1 LIYIAG
7 DSGPFCLARS
17 GVYLRQHNV
26 WIVWLVFKG
35 VDLHSGFAPSE
46 DLAAHK
52 EWVDSTLDAAWNV
65 AGPQNRVGYVNYPG
79 SLQANRA
86 GSLNVTPPTF
96 FGNFSSTVYDKAK
109 EKNFADDGQVVL
121 GGRVA
126 HANRLAREAFFNFH
140 NALQHSGLK
149 LDVGLN
155 EIFTK
160 IQYQDPASGLFVPV
174 EKLPFDP
181 VTQAP
186 EINRKLS
193 HYAWHRSEADAV
205 NFGLTRSMLK
215 SRLRNADTVHDNDVN
230 IAISFP
236 ASLPGIPAAP
246 AQTDSELEQQLE
258 SLDGPPLDIQEVI
271 SFSKAVSASKV
282 QFN

>member
-1 LIYIAG
+1 M
-7 DSGPFCLARS
+7 
-17 GVYLRQHNV
+17 
-26 WIVWLVFKG
+26 WLVFKG

-46 DLAAHK
+46 DPAAHK
-52 EWVDSTLDAAWNV
+52 EWVNTTLDAAWNV

-96 FGNFSSTVYDKAK
+96 FGNFASTVYDKAK
-109 EKNFADDGQVVL
+109 EKNFADHGQVVL

-149 LDVGLN
+149 LQFDIGLN

-174 EKLPFDP
+174 EQLPFDP
-181 VTQAP
+181 VTQAR
-186 EINRKLS
+186 EIDRKLS

-205 NFGLTRSMLK
+205 NFGLTRSMLN
-215 SRLRNADTVHDNDVN
+215 SQLRGAASVHDNDVN
-230 IAISFP
+230 IAMTFP
-236 ASLPGIPAAP
+236 ASLPGIPT
-246 AQTDSELEQQLE
+246 QTDLAQQLE

-271 SFSKAVSASKV
+271 SFSKAVSESASKV
-282 QFN
+282 QFINLAAVILAYKSLRLTYII